1 MEKDVFVTYT
11 KDGKELI
18 ELFQEWINENMDD
31 ILNFSK
37 TTSN

>member
-18 ELFQEWINENMDD
+18 ELFQEWVNENIDD
-31 ILNFSK
+31 ILNLA
-37 TTSN
+37 TATSN